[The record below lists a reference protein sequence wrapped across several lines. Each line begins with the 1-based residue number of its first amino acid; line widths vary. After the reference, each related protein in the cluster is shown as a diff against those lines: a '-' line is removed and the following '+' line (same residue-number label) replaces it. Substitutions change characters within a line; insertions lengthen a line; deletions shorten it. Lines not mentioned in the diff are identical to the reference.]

1 METMDQSEKKRYQA
15 VSIGNIA
22 HESLATEQEGSV
34 MGITSRGIFIKTA
47 DKWLKFLSYEDYRG
61 PLTINLPFSEAS
73 LLPID
78 QGTKVL
84 TSLNMIII
92 PEASVEISIQDSE
105 VWQPQSFSVPAMPR
119 DERRSR
125 LISVAKRIPEG
136 KKDAGLAPLLPRL
149 LNIAD
154 QVDTR
159 HPEYTTLGRNILQLQ
174 GEVKSAP
181 GIPPLNSVIKLLGS
195 GAGLTPSGDDFVIG
209 LLLAFNRWKEA
220 FFDLPDLEDFNQ
232 QIVDAAYHK
241 TTTLSANL
249 IECAARGL
257 GNERLIETLDWLVG
271 GHDREPGISDGL
283 LSWGNSSGIDVL
295 AGYVVA
301 LLV

>member
-1 METMDQSEKKRYQA
+1 MDQSEKKRYQA

-34 MGITSRGIFIKTA
+34 MGITSRGMFIKTA

-78 QGTKVL
+78 RGTKVL
-84 TSLNMIII
+84 TSPNMIII
-92 PEASVEISIQDSE
+92 PEARVEVSIQDSE
-105 VWQPQSFSVPAMPR
+105 VWQPQSSSVPAMPR

-125 LISVAKRIPEG
+125 LISVVKRIPEG

-159 HPEYTTLGRNILQLQ
+159 HFEYTTLERNILHLQ

-249 IECAARGL
+249 IECAVMGL

-271 GHDREPGISDGL
+271 GRDRESSISNGL
-283 LSWGNSSGIDVL
+283 LSWGNASGIDVL

-301 LLV
+301 LSS